1 MKFDLVTIV
10 DAEGERDVELSRLP
24 IRLGTGNNCEIR
36 VPGPGS
42 DAVALL
48 DELDG
53 EPFVQ
58 PVGSGATLT
67 VNDEPLRA
75 SRKLAAGDAIGFFGT
90 QILIGERA
98 GTLTLTVQLEG
109 SAYVTRP
116 PELAESDAGAAEET
130 IVATAFQR
138 AVDTAPIEIKTSGVR
153 WQTIVGGVIAG
164 LVVVS
169 WLLFTSKSI
178 QFEVQPAGADEVSVS
193 GGWFQLPVG
202 ERLLLREG
210 SYTVHVRKQGYY
222 DVNQSV
228 EIDES
233 PSRTIVVEMRKLPG
247 QLTVITDPAVDAI
260 VTVDD
265 SRVGTAPYGPLE
277 VEPGTHSV
285 SVQADRF
292 LPFSQRLS
300 VPGLGLQ
307 QTLEVQLVPLWAD
320 VGISSNPSGAAVYRG
335 TEVIGETP
343 LSLELMEGAHSL
355 SMIKDGFK
363 AWDFSV
369 DAQANID
376 QVLPTV
382 QLEPANAQLRVSSIP
397 RGANVTVDG
406 RYRGQSPVTI
416 PLSPDIDYQIGLS
429 KAGYGSTTR
438 QIRLQAATS
447 REITVDLTARTG
459 EVTVQVLPGDATI
472 YVDGQAQGTGNVTLK
487 LSSAPHQL
495 EVRRDGYV
503 SQAREVVPRPGF
515 PQNIRVRLLSDA
527 EMAAQSTA
535 NTMTTSQGQELRRVE
550 AGSFSMGT
558 SRREQ
563 GRQAN
568 EVIVPVTITKP
579 FFISAK
585 EVTNREFRRLRPN
598 HDSGGATHIALNGD
612 LNPVANVTWDDTI
625 EYLNWLS
632 AQEGLTPAYE
642 KVFERWQ
649 PVSPTPNGYRLP
661 TEAEWVWAIRYAG
674 RPNADTFPWGSR
686 LPPRPDSGNWA
697 GRSAN
702 ELVRTLIPGWD
713 DGYASTAPVGTF
725 RPNALGIFDGGGNVA
740 EWVQDYYSVPTPG
753 RTDAVNDPKGPPRGS
768 NRVIR
773 GSSWGHAGIREL
785 RHGFRNF
792 GSSSYWDVGFRIARN
807 VE

>member
-1 MKFDLVTIV
+1 LKFDHVTIV

-24 IRLGTGNNCEIR
+24 IRLGTGNNCEVR

-58 PVGSGATLT
+58 PVGTGAVLT
-67 VNDEPLRA
+67 VNEEPLRT
-75 SRKLAAGDAIGFFGT
+75 SRKLAAGDVIGFFGT
-90 QILIGERA
+90 QIVIEGSG
-98 GTLTLTVQLEG
+98 GTLTLKVQLEG

-116 PELAESDAGAAEET
+116 PEMPVSSADAAEET

-138 AVDTAPIEIKTSGVR
+138 AADTAPIEIKTSGIR
-153 WQTIVGGVIAG
+153 WEMVVGGVIAV
-164 LVVVS
+164 LALVS

-210 SYTVHVRKQGYY
+210 NYTVHVRKQGYY
-222 DVNQSV
+222 DVDQTI

-247 QLTVITDPAVDAI
+247 QLTVVTDPAVDAI

-277 VEPGTHSV
+277 VEPGTHSI

-292 LPFSQRLS
+292 LPFTQRLS

-320 VGISSNPSGAAVYRG
+320 VEISSNPSGAVVYRG

-343 LSLELMEGAHSL
+343 LSLELMEGSHSL
-355 SMIKDGFK
+355 SMIKDGF
-363 AWDFSV
+363 AASDFSV
-369 DAQANID
+369 DTEANVD
-376 QVLPTV
+376 LVLPTV
-382 QLEPANAQLRVSSIP
+382 QLEPADAKLLVSSIP
-397 RGANVTVDG
+397 RSANVTVDG
-406 RYRGQSPVTI
+406 RYHGQSPVTVY
-416 PLSPDIDYQIGLS
+416 LSPGVDYQIGLS

-438 QIRLQAATS
+438 QVRLQAATS

-472 YVDGQAQGTGNVTLK
+472 YIDGQARGTGNVTLK

-503 SQAREVVPRPGF
+503 SQAREVVPRPGY
-515 PQNIRVRLLSDA
+515 PQNIRIRLLSNA
-527 EMAAQSTA
+527 ELAAQSTA

-550 AGSFSMGT
+550 AGSFSLGT

-579 FFISAK
+579 FFIGVK
-585 EVTNREFRRLRPN
+585 EVTNREFRRFRPN

-674 RPNADTFPWGSR
+674 RPNAATFPWGDR
-686 LPPRPDSGNWA
+686 LPPRPESGNWA

-702 ELVRTLIPGWD
+702 ELVRSLIPGWD

-725 RPNALGIFDGGGNVA
+725 RPNAIGIFDGGGNVA

-753 RTDAVNDPKGPPRGS
+753 RTDAVNDPQGPPRGS